1 MKLIGGIEMKKRI
14 LSWLVTSAMVLSMVM
29 VFLTHAGA
37 QLISTALLA
46 GGNRSGYAVGS
57 DGSLWAWGNAQSYQ
71 LGNGSNQN
79 SSIPVKIAGLNGV
92 RSAAAGIASAYALM
106 SDGTVRAWGVNDY
119 GQLGIG
125 NNNTATTPTPL
136 ALTGIIAIASRLNSV
151 YALKD
156 DGTVL
161 VWGDNGQ
168 GQLGLGDTTDRNIP
182 LSLSSIAGATA
193 IAATH
198 YSGCAVAGGEVYC
211 WGRNQ
216 EGQLGIGT
224 TADSLV
230 PVKVTG
236 LTGVTALAGGFYTA
250 YALKSDGT
258 VWAWGG
264 NGQGQLGIGTYNS
277 GDIRTAPVQVDSL
290 ANIRSIAA
298 EGYAAY
304 ALDSNGNIWTWGLRG
319 NQSRSLSPVRIPDPT
334 DPSEFFSGVEAIG
347 AGFYS
352 GYAQKEDGTVWAWG
366 DNNYGALGDN
376 SSSSSTVPVQ
386 VSGFLSNACR
396 IGTQTYSTLAAGLS
410 AVADKET
417 LTLLTNASYAAPIV
431 LETKSFVLDTNGY
444 NLTVTAPASSP
455 CIRATGGQS
464 LEVTDSS
471 AAASGSLTLLA
482 AGSGVIGLH
491 ADGGS
496 VMSAVTT
503 SISGVE
509 ESGCVGIYAQNLGSV
524 ELMEHSG
531 IQETAAGSTGIYC
544 ISGGTVSVTSGAVA
558 ADTGIETAGVSGNTK
573 SSVYFT
579 GDVTGG
585 PCGAF
590 VHDGGSA
597 TITGSVTAS
606 SANGCGVLVQYGGE
620 AAVTG
625 NVTASASGGLGV
637 CIGGTSGGGTAT
649 VDGAIAAAGTYIR
662 VGGYDMTAA
671 MNTVPSD
678 RPGYLMYMNS
688 TKPGYLVYVRDRI
701 TTCIVPGCTATVDEG
716 GFTESETIDGVTTY
730 HVATAA
736 QLAHVASHM
745 RLHFLQTADIDLD
758 AYNDGLWTPLGGYG
772 DPESGPGH
780 FTGVYLGGDHTVNH
794 LVLLHDSAAQYS
806 VYGGLFAS
814 VRGAGAAVRDLT
826 VNVKLI
832 EIASGSGC
840 SCGAVAGELSGG
852 TISGCTVNYS
862 GIVDISGT
870 PNGNLGGVVGAAYP
884 DWNAETRGF
893 VTAEISGCSV
903 TLDEASLLGEG
914 GYKNVGGIAGLCD
927 AKVTG
932 CWIEIG
938 TGSLICGTNV
948 GGVAGTMFPKSADAR
963 IEGCTVSGRGNL
975 AIAPQEFYSYNI
987 GGIAG
992 QLGECLVRN
1001 CANSVAVDATGVTEL
1016 HSGAQVYAGGIAGYL
1031 GTGSELFG
1039 CRNTGNVVAAVS
1051 NNVVDNNLASVSPE
1065 GSEYAYAGGVAGFIY
1080 GYSNAVTVEN
1090 CTNGAKVEAINRIPG
1105 FRAYAGGIAGHVDS
1119 GDGEN
1124 AGVHIL
1130 NCANLNGETTVHAA
1144 GGTTMTGGILG
1155 STTFHDFATPNI
1167 TVKNCYNR
1175 AYVIG
1180 EGISPPAGNGM
1191 CVGITA
1197 GGIIGAAGEA
1207 DISCTYSTGDVI
1219 ASGGRADA
1227 YAGGVFGVQ
1236 YLTAAT
1242 QNYYEKTDKVTRAVG
1257 GLVSG
1262 MTVIAAD
1269 DQAGLYEGRTAAE
1282 LRTASSYGPAWKWY
1296 AGGGTDPLYYSADAP
1311 WRFISASGLPVLTG
1325 LPYIPSGGGGGSS
1338 GGSGNVTYAISA
1350 SAGSGG
1356 TISPAGKT
1364 LTNRYGSLTVTITPN
1379 ELYSIADVTVDG
1391 VSVGAVTKYVF
1402 SQVTSDHTIRAEFIQ
1417 ICPSKPFADLD
1428 ISLWYHSAVDY
1439 VLKTNLFRGISDKF
1453 FAPDLPMT
1461 RAMFITVLHRLDGSA
1476 PNTHGLPF
1484 PDVVGGFWYS
1494 EAIGWAYGNK
1504 LITGYK
1510 DGTFGPDLNITRE
1523 QMASVLHRYALMKE
1537 YYTHSS
1543 AELTAFSDAGSVSDY
1558 ALDAMKWA
1566 VGNGILE
1573 GDQGLLLP
1581 GAALTRAQAA
1591 AVLMRFS
1598 QRYLK

>member
-1 MKLIGGIEMKKRI
+1 MKKRMI
-14 LSWLVTSAMVLSMVM
+14 SWFVAAAVALSMIAILPVR
-29 VFLTHAGA
+29 AGA
-37 QLISTALLA
+37 QHTGAAVLA
-46 GGNRSGYAVGS
+46 GGNRSGYVIDL
-57 DGSLWAWGNAQSYQ
+57 DGSLWAWGNNQSYQ
-71 LGNGSNQN
+71 LGDGTNQTRAV
-79 SSIPVKIAGLNGV
+79 PAKIAALGV
-92 RSAAAGIASAYALM
+92 VTSVAAGSESAYALRA
-106 SDGTVRAWGVNDY
+106 DGTVWAWGGNGD

-125 NNNTATTPTPL
+125 STVTATAPAQTG
-136 ALTGIIAIASRLNSV
+136 LTGIVAIASRLNSA
-151 YALKD
+151 YALKT

-161 VWGDNGQ
+161 SWGDNVE
-168 GQLGLGDTTDRNIP
+168 GQLGLGDTADRNIP
-182 LSLSSIAGATA
+182 SGLPSITGATA

-198 YSGCAVAGGEVYC
+198 YSGYAAAGGKVYA
-211 WGRNQ
+211 WGGNAY
-216 EGQLGIGT
+216 GQLGDGN
-224 TADSLV
+224 TANRSV
-230 PVKVTG
+230 PAEVTG
-236 LTGVTALAGGFYTA
+236 LADVTALAGGFYTA

-258 VWAWGG
+258 VWAWGN
-264 NGQGQLGIGTYNS
+264 NGDGQLGIGSLTP
-277 GDIRTAPVQVDSL
+277 DISAVPVRVGSL
-290 ANIRSIAA
+290 GNIRAIAA
-298 EGYAAY
+298 EGNAGY
-304 ALDSNGNIWTWGLRG
+304 ALDSYGNVWTWGLRG
-319 NQSRSLSPVRIPDPT
+319 GTIRNTAPVRLTDTTDPT
-334 DPSEFFSGVEAIG
+334 GYLSGVKAIG
-347 AGFYS
+347 AGYFS

-366 DNNYGALGDN
+366 DNNFGALGDN
-376 SSSSSTVPVQ
+376 SSNSSTVPVQ
-386 VSGFLSNACR
+386 VSGFISSACR
-396 IGTQTYSTLAAGLS
+396 IGAQTYSTLAAGLS
-410 AVADKET
+410 AVADGET

-496 VMSAVTT
+496 IMSAVTT
-503 SISGVE
+503 SISGEE

-590 VHDGGSA
+590 VHDGGSV
-597 TITGSVTAS
+597 TVTGSV
-606 SANGCGVLVQYGGE
+606 SATSGDGCGVLVQYGGE

-625 NVTASASGGLGV
+625 DVTVSAPGGLGV

-649 VDGAIAAAGTYIR
+649 VDGAITAAGTYIR

-701 TTCIVPGCTATVDEG
+701 TTCIVPGCTTLVSEG
-716 GFTESETIDGVTTY
+716 GFTESETIDGAVTY

-758 AYNDGLWTPLGGYG
+758 TYGGDGDWTPLGGWG
-772 DPESGPGH
+772 DPVSGPGH
-780 FTGVYLGGDHTVNH
+780 FAGVYLGGGHVIDH
-794 LVLLHDSAAQYS
+794 LILPHDSAAQYS

-814 VRGAGAAVRDLT
+814 VRGEGAAVKDLT
-826 VNVKLI
+826 VNVSFI
-832 EIASGSGC
+832 TIASGSGC
-840 SCGAVAGELSGG
+840 SCGAIAGELAGG
-852 TISGCTVNYS
+852 TISGCTVNYY
-862 GIVDISGT
+862 GNANISGT
-870 PNGNLGGVVGAAYP
+870 PNGNLGGIVGAAYP
-884 DWNAETRGF
+884 DWNTETRSF
-893 VTAEISGCSV
+893 VTAELSGCSV
-903 TLDEASLLGEG
+903 TLDEASLLGAG

-938 TGSLICGTNV
+938 TGSLIRGTNV

-975 AIAPQEFYSYNI
+975 AIAPQELYSYNI

-992 QLGECLVRN
+992 QLGECLVQN

-1016 HSGAQVYAGGIAGYL
+1016 HSGSQVYAGGIAGYL

-1039 CRNTGNVVAAVS
+1039 CRNTGNVVAAVM
-1051 NNVVDNNLASVSPE
+1051 NNVVDNYGASASPV

-1155 STTFHDFATPNI
+1155 STTFHDFTTPNI

-1197 GGIIGAAGEA
+1197 GGIIGAAGEVSV
-1207 DISCTYSTGDVI
+1207 SCTYSTGVVS
-1219 ASGGRADA
+1219 ASGGMADA

-1236 YLTAAT
+1236 YMTAAT
-1242 QNYYEKTDKVTRAVG
+1242 QNYYEKTDEVTKAVG

-1262 MTVIAAD
+1262 MSVIAAD
-1269 DQAGLYEGRTAAE
+1269 DQAGVCEGRTAAE
-1282 LRTASSYGPAWKWY
+1282 LRSKSSYGTAWNWY
-1296 AGGGTDPLYYSADAP
+1296 SGGGTAPYYYNAAAP
-1311 WRFISASGLPVLTG
+1311 WRFTSAGGRPVLTG
-1325 LPYIPSGGGGGSS
+1325 LPYTPSGGGTGG
-1338 GGSGNVTYAISA
+1338 
-1350 SAGSGG
+1350 GG
-1356 TISPAGKT
+1356 TVYTVSAAAGAGGAISPAGKT
-1364 LTNRYGSLTVTITPN
+1364 PVDGYGSLTVTITPD
-1379 ELYSIADVTVDG
+1379 ELYRVADVTVDG
-1391 VSVGAVTKYVF
+1391 VSVGAVTKYIF
-1402 SQVTSDHTIRAEFIQ
+1402 SQITADHTIRAEFVHD
-1417 ICPSKPFADLD
+1417 CPGKPFGDVD
-1428 ISLWYHSAVDY
+1428 ITRWYHAAVDY
-1439 VLKTNLFRGISDKF
+1439 VLKTGLFRGISDTA

-1461 RAMFITVLHRLDGSA
+1461 RAMFATVLHRLDGSPA
-1476 PNTHGLPF
+1476 NTHGLPF
-1484 PDVVGGFWYS
+1484 ADVAGGLWYS
-1494 EAIGWAYGNK
+1494 DAVGWAYGSGII
-1504 LITGYK
+1504 LGYGGGRF
-1510 DGTFGPDLNITRE
+1510 DPNGTITRE
-1523 QMASVLHRYALMKE
+1523 QAAAVLCRYALAKG
-1537 YYTHSS
+1537 YDALPT
-1543 AELTAFSDAGSVSDY
+1543 AELTAFSDAGSVSAY

-1566 VGNGILE
+1566 VGSGILE
-1573 GDQGLLLP
+1573 GGNGQLLP

-1598 QRYLK
+1598 QKFVQSKG

>member
-1 MKLIGGIEMKKRI
+1 MKNRMI
-14 LSWLVTSAMVLSMVM
+14 SWFVAAAVVLSVIAILP
-29 VFLTHAGA
+29 VRAGA
-37 QLISTALLA
+37 QYAGAAVLA

-106 SDGTVRAWGVNDY
+106 SDGTVRAWGGNGD

-125 NNNTATTPTPL
+125 STVTATVPVQTG
-136 ALTGIIAIASRLNSV
+136 LTGIVAIASRLNSV

-258 VWAWGG
+258 VWAWGD

-319 NQSRSLSPVRIPDPT
+319 GQSRSLSPVRIPDPT

-417 LTLLTNASYAAPIV
+417 LTLLTNVSYAAPIV
-431 LETKSFVLDTNGY
+431 LETKSFVIDTNGY

-503 SISGVE
+503 SISGEE

-524 ELMEHSG
+524 ELMGHSG

-558 ADTGIETAGVSGNTK
+558 ADTGIETAGASGSTK

-585 PCGAF
+585 PCGVF
-590 VHDGGSA
+590 VHDGGSV
-597 TITGSVTAS
+597 TVTGSV
-606 SANGCGVLVQYGGE
+606 SATSGDGCGVLVQNGGE

-625 NVTASASGGLGV
+625 DVTVSAPGGLGV
-637 CIGGTSGGGTAT
+637 CIGGVSGGGTAT
-649 VDGAIAAAGTYIR
+649 VDGAITAAGTYIR

-701 TTCIVPGCTATVDEG
+701 TTCIVPGCTTLVSEG
-716 GFTESETIDGVTTY
+716 GFTESETIDGVVTY

-758 AYNDGLWTPLGGYG
+758 TYGGDGDWTPLGGWG
-772 DPESGPGH
+772 DPVSGPGH
-780 FTGVYLGGDHTVNH
+780 FAGVYLGGGHVIDH
-794 LVLLHDSAAQYS
+794 LILPHDSAAQYS

-814 VRGAGAAVRDLT
+814 VRGEGAAVKDLT
-826 VNVKLI
+826 VNVSFI
-832 EIASGSGC
+832 TIASNSGC
-840 SCGAVAGELSGG
+840 SCGAIAGELAGG
-852 TISGCTVNYS
+852 TISGCTVNYY
-862 GIVDISGT
+862 GNANISGT

-884 DWNAETRGF
+884 DWNTETHSF
-893 VTAEISGCSV
+893 VTAELSGCSV
-903 TLDEASLLGEG
+903 TLDEASLLGAG

-938 TGSLICGTNV
+938 TGSVIRGTNV

-975 AIAPQEFYSYNI
+975 AIAPQELYSYNI

-992 QLGECLVRN
+992 QLGECLVQN

-1016 HSGAQVYAGGIAGYL
+1016 HSGSQVYAGGIAGYL

-1039 CRNTGNVVAAVS
+1039 CRNTGNVVAAVV
-1051 NNVVDNNLASVSPE
+1051 NNVVDNDGASVSPE
-1065 GSEYAYAGGVAGFIY
+1065 GSEYVYAGGVAGFIY

-1155 STTFHDFATPNI
+1155 STTFHDFTTPNI

-1197 GGIIGAAGEA
+1197 GGIIGAAGEVSV
-1207 DISCTYSTGDVI
+1207 SCTYSTGVVS
-1219 ASGGRADA
+1219 ASGGHGADA
-1227 YAGGVFGVQ
+1227 YEGGVFGVQ
-1236 YLTAAT
+1236 YMTTAAE
-1242 QNYYEKTDKVTRAVG
+1242 NYYEKTDEVTKAVG

-1262 MTVIAAD
+1262 MSVIAAD
-1269 DQAGLYEGRTAAE
+1269 DQAGVCEGRTAAE
-1282 LRTASSYGPAWKWY
+1282 LRSKSSYGTAWSWY
-1296 AGGGTDPLYYSADAP
+1296 SGGGTAPYYYNAAAP
-1311 WRFISASGLPVLTG
+1311 WRFTSEKAYPVLTG
-1325 LPYIPSGGGGGSS
+1325 LPYTPSGGGTGGGGTVYTVSAAAGAGGS
-1338 GGSGNVTYAISA
+1338 V
-1350 SAGSGG
+1350 
-1356 TISPAGKT
+1356 SPAGKT
-1364 LTNRYGSLTVTITPN
+1364 PVDGYGSLTVTITPD
-1379 ELYSIADVTVDG
+1379 ELYRVADVTVDG

-1402 SQVTSDHTIRAEFIQ
+1402 SQITADHTLRAEFVHV
-1417 ICPSKPFADLD
+1417 CPGKPFRDVD
-1428 ISLWYHSAVDY
+1428 ITRWYHAAVDY
-1439 VLKTNLFRGISDKF
+1439 VLKAGLFRGISDTA

-1461 RAMFITVLHRLDGSA
+1461 RGMFITVLHRLDGSPA
-1476 PNTHGLPF
+1476 NTHGLPF
-1484 PDVVGGFWYS
+1484 PDVAGGSWYS
-1494 EAIGWAYGNK
+1494 DAVGWAYGGGII
-1504 LITGYK
+1504 LGYGGGRFDP
-1510 DGTFGPDLNITRE
+1510 DGAITRE
-1523 QMASVLHRYALMKE
+1523 QAAAVLYRYALAKG
-1537 YYTHSS
+1537 YNTLTT
-1543 AELTAFSDAGSVSDY
+1543 AELTAFPDAGSVSAY
-1558 ALDAMKWA
+1558 ALGAMKWA
-1566 VGNGILE
+1566 VGSGILE
-1573 GDQGLLLP
+1573 GSSGQLLP
-1581 GAALTRAQAA
+1581 GAVLTRAQAA
-1591 AVLMRFS
+1591 AVLMRFC
-1598 QRYLK
+1598 QRYLKPAKA